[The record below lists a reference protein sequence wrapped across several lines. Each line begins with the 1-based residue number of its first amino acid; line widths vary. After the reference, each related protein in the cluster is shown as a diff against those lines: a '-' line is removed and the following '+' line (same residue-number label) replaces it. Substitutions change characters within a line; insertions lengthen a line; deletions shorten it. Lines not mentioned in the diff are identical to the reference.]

1 MVKEDNSGQVVPAF
15 NTKLKGHF
23 SHSELFAHIRYIIF
37 SGSTDDGI
45 DNINNNLVQRVMQ

>member
-15 NTKLKGHF
+15 NTKLKEHF

-37 SGSTDDGI
+37 SGSTDYGI